1 MTIILRG
8 FMLGSRECHG
18 FANRTTARRAF
29 GAAGSHATADVM
41 LVPTPL
47 LSGKLAAR
55 YQRFLM
61 DVRVGRR
68 TVTVHCANSGSM
80 EGCLPEGAEVLA
92 SPKVGKGRLSHVAEW
107 IRGPDGWIGI
117 NTHRSNA
124 IVGEALQKRRIT
136 ELATYRQVKAEV
148 PYGENSRVDFLLT
161 EPGLPDCYVEVKNT
175 TWPGEEGALA
185 FPDAVT
191 LRGQKHL
198 RELAARVAR
207 GDRAVLLFLANR
219 AHGHFVRACHERDPA
234 YAEALALAHHAGV
247 EVLAY
252 RTRIEP
258 PQVTLAERLP
268 VRVRA
273 GGSST
278 RLP

>member
-1 MTIILRG
+1 
-8 FMLGSRECHG
+8 
-18 FANRTTARRAF
+18 
-29 GAAGSHATADVM
+29 M

-47 LSGKLAAR
+47 LSGKLVDR
-55 YQRFLM
+55 YKRFLM

-68 TVTVHCANSGSM
+68 IVTVHCPNSGSM

-92 SPKVGKGRLSHVAEW
+92 SPKTGEGRLSHVAEW

-124 IVGEALQKRRIT
+124 IVGEALRQRRIT
-136 ELATYRQVKAEV
+136 ELADYGHVRAEV
-148 PYGENSRVDFLLT
+148 PYGERSRVDFLLT

-175 TWPGEEGALA
+175 TWPGADGALA

-198 RELAARVAR
+198 RELAVRAAR

-234 YAEALALAHHAGV
+234 YAEALALAQRKGV
-247 EVLAY
+247 EILAY
-252 RTRIEP
+252 RTRIAP
-258 PQVTLAERLP
+258 PQVRLGERLP
-268 VRVRA
+268 VRVRVGRSRRSFNRA
-273 GGSST
+273 GCT
-278 RLP
+278 

>member
-1 MTIILRG
+1 
-8 FMLGSRECHG
+8 
-18 FANRTTARRAF
+18 
-29 GAAGSHATADVM
+29 M

-47 LSGKLAAR
+47 LRGNLVTR

-68 TVTVHCANSGSM
+68 IVTVHCANSGSM
-80 EGCLPEGAEVLA
+80 EGCLPEGALVLA

-124 IVGEALQKRRIT
+124 IVGEALRERRIA
-136 ELATYRQVKAEV
+136 ELAAYREARAEV
-148 PYGENSRVDFLLT
+148 PYGKNSRVDFLLT

-175 TWPGEEGALA
+175 TWPGEDGALA

-219 AHGHFVRACHERDPA
+219 PHGHFVRACHERDPD
-234 YAEALALAHHAGV
+234 YAKALAHAHRAGV
-247 EVLAY
+247 EILAY
-252 RTRIEP
+252 RTCIEP
-258 PQVTLAERLP
+258 PHVSLAESLP
-268 VRVRA
+268 VQARVA
-273 GGSST
+273 GGSSPSRT
-278 RLP
+278 R